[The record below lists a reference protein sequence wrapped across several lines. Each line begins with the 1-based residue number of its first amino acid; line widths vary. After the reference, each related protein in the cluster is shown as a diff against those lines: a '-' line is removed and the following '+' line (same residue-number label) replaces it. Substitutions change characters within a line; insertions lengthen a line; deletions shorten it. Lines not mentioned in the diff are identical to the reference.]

1 MLGEGQL
8 GLGMDGMGQ
17 LDKVGTTPPRDILNA
32 V

>member
-8 GLGMDGMGQ
+8 GLGVDGMGQ
-17 LDKVGTTPPRDILNA
+17 LDQVGTTSPHHSLNT